1 MPWQQIDR
9 QFVKQD
15 QPGFETVWFWDTTD
29 RGGGELL
36 LWLDG
41 TGAIGGFQLSYEQWP
56 SGRHY
61 VCQWRQS
68 SGLQTGLVD
77 EGGGAM
83 RLGLKLGRACHDGD
97 TECHHEG
104 AAKGKDGSDHDFT
117 PGMPASCCRERP
129 GVQPQLCWISSM
141 YCSLVGWRGVERWQ

>member
-9 QFVKQD
+9 QYVKQD

-36 LWLDG
+36 LWLDSSG
-41 TGAIGGFQLSYEQWP
+41 SIDGFQMSYEQWP

-61 VCQWRQS
+61 VCQWRQA

-77 EGGGAM
+77 EGGAGM
-83 RLGLKLGRACHDGD
+83 RLAKQSSIMRFSDVVDQKVLSLLTRYFRANSSILADAIRELIGSILSSAA
-97 TECHHEG
+97 EG
-104 AAKGKDGSDHDFT
+104 A
-117 PGMPASCCRERP
+117 
-129 GVQPQLCWISSM
+129 
-141 YCSLVGWRGVERWQ
+141 

>member
-41 TGAIGGFQLSYEQWP
+41 TGAIDGFQLSYEQWP

-61 VCQWRQS
+61 VCQWRKS

-77 EGGGAM
+77 DGGGGM
-83 RLGLKLGRACHDGD
+83 RLAKQSSILRFSDVIDQKVVALLTRYFRANASILSDAFR
-97 TECHHEG
+97 EFIG
-104 AAKGKDGSDHDFT
+104 A
-117 PGMPASCCRERP
+117 
-129 GVQPQLCWISSM
+129 I
-141 YCSLVGWRGVERWQ
+141 LVAAAEAA

>member
-36 LWLDG
+36 LWLDSDG
-41 TGAIGGFQLSYEQWP
+41 EIDGFQLSYEQWP
-56 SGRHY
+56 SGRHN
-61 VCQWRQS
+61 VCQWKRS

-77 EGGGAM
+77 EGSGGM
-83 RLGLKLGRACHDGD
+83 RLAKQSSIMRFSDVVDQKVLALLTRYFRSNASILSDPFRELIGSVL
-97 TECHHEG
+97 T
-104 AAKGKDGSDHDFT
+104 AA
-117 PGMPASCCRERP
+117 AE
-129 GVQPQLCWISSM
+129 VA
-141 YCSLVGWRGVERWQ
+141 

>member
-41 TGAIGGFQLSYEQWP
+41 TGAIDGFQLSYEQWP

-83 RLGLKLGRACHDGD
+83 RLAKQSSILRFSDVIDQKVLSLLPRYFRANSSILSDAFR
-97 TECHHEG
+97 EFIG
-104 AAKGKDGSDHDFT
+104 AILSA
-117 PGMPASCCRERP
+117 AAE
-129 GVQPQLCWISSM
+129 VA
-141 YCSLVGWRGVERWQ
+141 

>member
-41 TGAIGGFQLSYEQWP
+41 TGVIDGFQLSYEQWP

-61 VCQWRQS
+61 VCHWRES

-77 EGGGAM
+77 DGGGGM
-83 RLGLKLGRACHDGD
+83 RLAKQSSILRFSDVIDQKVVSLLTRYFRANSSILSDPFREFIGSILRD
-97 TECHHEG
+97 
-104 AAKGKDGSDHDFT
+104 AADV
-117 PGMPASCCRERP
+117 A
-129 GVQPQLCWISSM
+129 
-141 YCSLVGWRGVERWQ
+141 